1 MFVQFV
7 GIGSGSNFRYLRK
20 LDNLSGRK
28 SDNTGFITVQDMNKL
43 NDEQLYTEMLR
54 QYNDWLNKK

>member
-7 GIGSGSNFRYLRK
+7 GIGRSSSFGYLKR

-28 SDNTGFITVQDMNKL
+28 HDNTGFIAVNDMNKM
-43 NDEQLYTEMLR
+43 DDQTLYTEMLR
-54 QYNDWLNKK
+54 QYNDWLNNK